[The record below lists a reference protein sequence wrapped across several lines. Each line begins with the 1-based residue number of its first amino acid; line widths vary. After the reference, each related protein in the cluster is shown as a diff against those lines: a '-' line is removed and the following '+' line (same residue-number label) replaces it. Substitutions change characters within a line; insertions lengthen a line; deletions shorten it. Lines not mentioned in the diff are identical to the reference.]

1 MTLPKIYTYLLV
13 IYLLISS
20 FFINYPGVIPNVSN
34 EKIINENIYSF
45 FNTQQGILFSIFML
59 WAISN
64 FYNWAAGWK
73 HVRYNRGWGAGGRNT
88 YSDAGIDH
96 KILGWNS
103 SNKSDYSYETY

>member
-1 MTLPKIYTYLLV
+1 MTLPKISTYLLV

-64 FYNWAAGWK
+64 FYNW
-73 HVRYNRGWGAGGRNT
+73 GAGGRTT

-103 SNKSDYSYETY
+103 SNKSNYSYETY